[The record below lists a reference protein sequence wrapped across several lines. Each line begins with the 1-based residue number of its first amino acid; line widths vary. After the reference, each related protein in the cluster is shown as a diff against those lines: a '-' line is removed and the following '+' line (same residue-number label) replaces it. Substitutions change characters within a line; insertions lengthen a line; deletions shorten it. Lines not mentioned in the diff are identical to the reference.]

1 VKRIPVRTED
11 STVICVVPPK
21 PQIKNFQTG
30 EVYLDR
36 ESGAPMLG
44 LTVTFILEGR
54 AESLEMSVPQ
64 PGVPEGLKM
73 GDVVIPT
80 GMSAYLWEKNGK
92 HGVMFSAKALT
103 LAPAPAAVVA

>member
-1 VKRIPVRTED
+1 VRHED

-36 ESGAPMLG
+36 ETGAPVMG
-44 LTVTFILEGR
+44 LTVTWILEGR
-54 AESLEMSVPQ
+54 AQSLELGVPQ

-73 GDVVIPT
+73 GDVVVPT
-80 GMSAYLWEKNGK
+80 GMTAYLWEKNGR
-92 HGVMFSAKALT
+92 HGVLFSAKALT
-103 LAPAPAAVVA
+103 IVSAPAAVA